1 MSRRNLPESE
11 MLTSPLA
18 DAVDRLRAERPDAES
33 MRRAADRVWQRL
45 AEESAARYGATEA
58 DPAAAIAG
66 CAGFQ
71 AQIPAYLDGTLAPER
86 RLLLEDHSRECVPCR
101 RALTDARR
109 GAAPAQTTNRPGI
122 RPAAPALPVRRPAA
136 ARFPHLWLAAAA
148 LLVAAL
154 GVASWAAL
162 APRGPAAVVAAADGA
177 LLRVA
182 GDGTL
187 TPLASGEEIAE
198 AEVVR
203 TARDGGAVVRLADGS
218 AVELAGGTELA
229 VERGWSDTT
238 LRLGRG
244 HVIVEA
250 AARSRG
256 HLYVA
261 TGDCRVAVTGTIFAV
276 NHGVK
281 GSRVSVI
288 EGEVRVDRGRGEDA
302 ILHPG
307 QQVTTR
313 ASLTAVPVAQEV
325 AWSRNHGRYVEMLAE
340 LAAIGRAIEEQV
352 ERPGLRYASALS
364 EIAPASTAAY
374 LAGPN
379 LSGQVADGY
388 AIFRDQLANSPV
400 LAAWWAQNADAEADI
415 DSVIT
420 AVRDFGGYL
429 GGEVVVAFLPD
440 LPGLDG
446 GGPVVLAEVVQAGFP
461 AHLDQEAARLEAE
474 AGHPVLVPVADPYD
488 APATEALLV
497 WTGDGLMIAAPTPA
511 LLAAAA
517 AAADGSAPA
526 LPGTALHARLAEA
539 YQGGVEWLFAG
550 DFAAFSESEGGP
562 EAGSAD
568 AERLGFADLE
578 LVVVEHRG
586 APGSGLGGPSQ
597 TSAELSFS
605 GPRRGVVAWLAEPAP
620 MGSLEYVSPDAA
632 AAFAVVTEDPAAMLG
647 EVLGW
652 SIAKAGSIEDGDA
665 EADLERLETELG
677 FDPRDVAAALGGEVA
692 FAIDGPLLPEPSWK
706 LMVEVVDP
714 ALLQSSLEAVV
725 VRIAA
730 EAAEQGEP
738 VPVTLEPGDPIAGLG
753 SWRLA
758 GSELPG
764 AEAHYV
770 YADGYLVAAPSRALL
785 ARTLD
790 QRASGLSLPASAR
803 FRELVPADGHANFS
817 GVFYQHLGPAL
828 APVLGA
834 AGEFGG
840 AMAEGADPEQVRALA
855 ELAAESE
862 PTLAVAY
869 GEPRAIRFA
878 AVSADGPF
886 GLGYRALLGMGGLG
900 ALAEGAAGADAQ

>member
-1 MSRRNLPESE
+1 MSRHDLPESE

-18 DAVDRLRAERPDAES
+18 DAVDRLRAERPDAEA

-45 AEESAARYGATEA
+45 AEESAARYAAIEA

-71 AQIPAYLDGTLAPER
+71 AQIPAYLAGTLAPER

-109 GAAPAQTTNRPGI
+109 GVAPAPAANRPAI
-122 RPAAPALPVRRPAA
+122 RPAPAPPARRPAA
-136 ARFPHLWLAAAA
+136 MRFPRLWLAAAA

-154 GVASWAAL
+154 GVGSWAAL

-182 GDGTL
+182 GDGTVI
-187 TPLASGEEIAE
+187 PLASGEEIAE

-229 VERGWSDTT
+229 VDRGWFDTT

-250 AARSRG
+250 AERSRG
-256 HLYVA
+256 HLYVS

-288 EGEVRVDRGRGEDA
+288 EGEVRVDRGRGEDDV
-302 ILHPG
+302 LHPG

-352 ERPGLRYASALS
+352 ERPGLRYTSALA

-379 LSGQVADGY
+379 LSGQVAEGY
-388 AIFRDQLANSPV
+388 AVFREQLADSPV
-400 LAAWWAQNADAEADI
+400 LAAWWAENADAEADI
-415 DSVIT
+415 DRVIT

-429 GGEVVVAFLPD
+429 GDEVVVAFLPD
-440 LPGLDG
+440 GPGFE
-446 GGPVVLAEVVQAGFP
+446 GGPVVLAEVVEAGFP
-461 AHLDQEAARLEAE
+461 AHLEQEAARLEAE

-488 APATEALLV
+488 APATEGLLV
-497 WTGDGLMIAAPTPA
+497 WPGDGVMIAAPTPA

-526 LPGTALHARLAEA
+526 LPGTALHARLAAA
-539 YQGGVEWLFAG
+539 YQNGVEWLFAG
-550 DFAAFSESEGGP
+550 DFQSFTAAMAGDSSDSE
-562 EAGSAD
+562 D
-568 AERLGFADLE
+568 AQRLGFADLE
-578 LVVVEHRG
+578 FVVVEHRG
-586 APGSGLGGPSQ
+586 APGSGLGGPAQ

-632 AAFAVVTEDPAAMLG
+632 AAFAVVTEDPAAML
-647 EVLGW
+647 EEILGW
-652 SIAKAGSIEDGDA
+652 SIAEEQDA
-665 EADLERLETELG
+665 EGDLERLETELG

-706 LMVEVVDP
+706 LIVEVIDP
-714 ALLQSSLEAVV
+714 ALLQSSFEAVV
-725 VRIAA
+725 ARIAA
-730 EAAEQGEP
+730 EAAEEGEP
-738 VPVTLEPGDPIAGLG
+738 TPVTLEPGDPLAGLASWRIAG
-753 SWRLA
+753 A
-758 GSELPG
+758 DLPA

-785 ARTLD
+785 ARALD

-803 FRELVPADGHANFS
+803 FRELVPADGNANFS

-828 APVLGA
+828 APVLAA
-834 AGEFGG
+834 AGEVGG
-840 AMAEGADPEQVRALA
+840 AVAEGADPAEIQALA
-855 ELAAESE
+855 DLAAETE

-869 GEPRAIRFA
+869 GEERTIRISA
-878 AVSADGPF
+878 ASADGPF

-900 ALAEGAAGADAQ
+900 ALVESAAGADAQ